1 VRGWHGSVELAAHER
16 SRKISELGL
25 GQVRRSLCTETG
37 VPGVLGS
44 QFLLKSGSQFL
55 LKLGS
60 QFLLKLGSQFLLK
73 LGYWCQFQL
82 KLTASFN

>member
-1 VRGWHGSVELAAHER
+1 MRGWHGSVELAAHER

-60 QFLLKLGSQFLLK
+60 QFLLKLG
-73 LGYWCQFQL
+73 YWCQFQL